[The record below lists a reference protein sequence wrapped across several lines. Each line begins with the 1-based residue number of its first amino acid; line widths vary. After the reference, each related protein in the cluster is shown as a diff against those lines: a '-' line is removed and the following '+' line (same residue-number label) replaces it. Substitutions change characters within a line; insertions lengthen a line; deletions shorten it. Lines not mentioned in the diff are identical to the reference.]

1 MIAYFDTS
9 ALIKLIIEEAGSES
23 AKQLWDASASTF
35 GGRLVYPGGRA
46 ALASARRGGRLSA
59 AGLRSAKARL
69 AELWDQILVVELSA
83 QVADAAGDLAERYAL
98 RGYDAVHLAS
108 ALTIKDMDRVF
119 VTWDRDLSLAA
130 ARAGLPVAPVA

>member
-1 MIAYFDTS
+1 VIAYFDTS

-35 GGRLVYPGGRA
+35 GGRLVYPEGRA
-46 ALASARRGGRLSA
+46 ALASARRGWRLSA

-69 AELWDQILVVELSA
+69 AELWDQILVIELSA
-83 QVADAAGDLAERYAL
+83 QVADAAGDLAERHAL